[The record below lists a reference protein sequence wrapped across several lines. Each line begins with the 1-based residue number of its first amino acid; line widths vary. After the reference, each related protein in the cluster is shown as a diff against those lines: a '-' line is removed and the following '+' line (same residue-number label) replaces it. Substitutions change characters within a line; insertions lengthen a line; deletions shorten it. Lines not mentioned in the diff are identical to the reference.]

1 MVAATPQAQ
10 HQRDETFYLPGISY
24 STKRKCADMIKGY
37 QEKRRRSNSIAF
49 SPPFDYPSS
58 SPYAL
63 PAQVRPSPQET
74 ARVAIPAP
82 SPPTYHSVGPSPPGP
97 SPQNAYSQITCQDR
111 IEKRGERTY
120 CYPHPS
126 VDLAEYYSSG
136 QVSKTDKEEL
146 AALAICAA
154 THIQKEP
161 VLFRAVLL
169 RMAIERERD
178 PLNRPGGVPSH
189 LKSLALKKILP
200 GSTRYTSY
208 TIDPDR
214 DSSGRKLIRDGFFWK
229 DYPCLEKV
237 LQKYM
242 MEYYFMR

>member
-1 MVAATPQAQ
+1 M
-10 HQRDETFYLPGISY
+10 
-24 STKRKCADMIKGY
+24 
-37 QEKRRRSNSIAF
+37 
-49 SPPFDYPSS
+49 
-58 SPYAL
+58 
-63 PAQVRPSPQET
+63 
-74 ARVAIPAP
+74 
-82 SPPTYHSVGPSPPGP
+82 
-97 SPQNAYSQITCQDR
+97 
-111 IEKRGERTY
+111 
-120 CYPHPS
+120 
-126 VDLAEYYSSG
+126 
-136 QVSKTDKEEL
+136 SKTDKEEL